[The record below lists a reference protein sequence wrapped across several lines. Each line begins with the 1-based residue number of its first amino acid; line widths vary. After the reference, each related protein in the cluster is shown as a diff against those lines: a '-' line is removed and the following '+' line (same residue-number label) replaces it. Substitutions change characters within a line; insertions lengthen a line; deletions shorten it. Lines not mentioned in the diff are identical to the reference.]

1 MIILTAA
8 ALAAAQPAPAPQAPA
23 GAPAGHAGHAAPG
36 ADHAAHGR
44 MQHGQNCPCCDH
56 SGSATDRDCCEHM
69 QHRGHDDRQ

>member
-8 ALAAAQPAPAPQAPA
+8 ALAAAQPAPAPQAQAGPPA
-23 GAPAGHAGHAAPG
+23 NHAGHMAQG

-56 SGSATDRDCCEHM
+56 SGANGGRDCCDEM
-69 QHRGHDDRQ
+69 QQRGRQNRQ